1 MVAMPTRDPVLP
13 LLGSL
18 QLLDSFFPSGLY
30 TLSHGLEAF
39 VAEGAVT
46 EQTMVALVTD
56 HLRFGVGRADAVAL
70 ACAHRAH
77 GARDLDVAAAADRRL
92 TAVKM
97 AREARETSRRT
108 GRQLAVLTSQLF
120 DDPVLMA
127 YATRVKTG
135 DVPGNHAVILG
146 LALASQGVGR
156 VEAVAGELYA
166 YCAGFAGA
174 AVRLAVSDH
183 RGAQRLL
190 HEIKPVIADV
200 ARAAADSDVYEIGG
214 CLPRADI
221 LAMHHERADIRLF
234 AS

>member
-1 MVAMPTRDPVLP
+1 MVVMPARDPVPP

-46 EQTMVALVTD
+46 DQTLAALVTD

-77 GARDLDVAAAADRRL
+77 EARDLDLAAAADRRL
-92 TAVKM
+92 TAVKLT
-97 AREARETSRRT
+97 REARDTSRRT
-108 GRQLAVLTSQLF
+108 GRQLAALTSQLF
-120 DDPVLMA
+120 DDPVLTT
-127 YATRVKTG
+127 YAARVSSG
-135 DVPGNHAVILG
+135 GVPGNHAVILG
-146 LALASQGVGR
+146 LALASQSVGR

-166 YCAGFAGA
+166 FCVGIAGA
-174 AVRLAVSDH
+174 AIRLAVSDH
-183 RGAQRLL
+183 RGVQHLL
-190 HEIKPVIADV
+190 HEIKPVIVEV
-200 ARAAADSDVYEIGG
+200 AHTAAESDVSEIGG
-214 CLPRADI
+214 CLPLADI
-221 LAMHHERADIRLF
+221 LATHHERADVRLF

>member
-1 MVAMPTRDPVLP
+1 MVGQYVQDSVSP

-46 EQTMVALVTD
+46 EQTLAALVTD

-77 GARDLDVAAAADRRL
+77 GARDLDLAAAADRRL
-92 TAVKM
+92 TAVKL

-108 GRQLAVLTSQLF
+108 GGQLAILTSQLF
-120 DDPVLMA
+120 DDPLLAA
-127 YATRVKTG
+127 YAACVNDG

-166 YCAGFAGA
+166 YCVGFAGA

-190 HEIKPVIADV
+190 HEIKPVIVDV
-200 ARAAADSDVYEIGG
+200 AHAAAESDAHEIGG
-214 CLPRADI
+214 CLPLADI
-221 LAMHHERADIRLF
+221 LAMHHERADVRLF
-234 AS
+234 AT